1 MHEFLGVESLSTH
14 RPGRDCAVSS
24 TEVGE
29 VFALMLRSVPGFQLS
44 WKGAARWLVYLF
56 FSLFCFWFLCFG
68 LLGQAVIRF
77 SNKGLVLHLAACY
90 LHPGFA
96 MHGFPGV
103 LDSSGS
109 APTGL
114 AGR

>member
-1 MHEFLGVESLSTH
+1 MGGSAPGDVGCLGEGKRYVWVRVE
-14 RPGRDCAVSS
+14 V
-24 TEVGE
+24 EE
-29 VFALMLRSVPGFQLS
+29 VFAMLRSVPGFQLS
-44 WKGAARWLVYLF
+44 WKGAATWLVYLF